1 MDPQFY
7 PTPSR
12 LARKAWATF
21 QNRQFLR
28 VLEPEAGNGDLA
40 KAAPFLADGGR
51 EFIGI
56 DCCELDITRHPALKA
71 AGLPVVGV
79 DFLEMRDGSLY
90 SHIIMNPPFADGA
103 SHVLKAWDIL
113 WDGEIVAILNA
124 ETVKNPFSRERQ
136 LLVSLVQRH
145 GSCEYLQEAFQ
156 DPDTQRK
163 TDVEVALVHL
173 TKVANFQVDIMGA
186 ILDNTTR
193 DRLDRAQ
200 EEGEEAGQQSLILP
214 ASFVENAVTAYE
226 AAMTAAREAV
236 FAQARQHY
244 YEAFLGATLA
254 QRNGEAPRETLLSS
268 KEFVTHELV
277 ERYKKIKDRAWTGIL
292 RSSTVLDK
300 LSSAAQRRVESDFE
314 AISALEFTVSNV
326 YGFLKG
332 IVECQGDIQMDMACD
347 VFDLFT
353 RYHTDNTVF
362 YRGWKSNDRHR
373 TCGLRLKTTR
383 FVLPGHKTES
393 WHRDLDYSSRQVV
406 RDIDKVFAMLDGKSA
421 PALSLEALFASA
433 FEELRAGARKS
444 ASYFDVRYY
453 PGTGTIHFFPTNKSL
468 VDRLNRIVGR
478 RRQWLPPEE
487 KRVSEAFWLQYDQAE
502 KLDKEVR
509 QEIRKSRVSYGHAPE
524 WAIFADSYEDQ
535 RKEAANAAIDTALR
549 HVQERHGI
557 TEEMI
562 TSDTDKQLLLT
573 VA

>member
-1 MDPQFY
+1 MDTRQFY
-7 PTPSR
+7 PTPAS

-21 QNRQFLR
+21 QDQGFRR

-40 KAAPFLADGGR
+40 MAAPFWSDYRGGR
-51 EFIGI
+51 GHI
-56 DCCELDITRHPALKA
+56 DCCEIDITRHPALKD
-71 AGLPVVGV
+71 AGLSVVGV
-79 DFLEMRDGSLY
+79 DFLEMRDGAPY

-124 ETVKNPFSRERQ
+124 ETLRNPFSRERRH
-136 LLVSLVQRH
+136 LAALIERH
-145 GSCEYLQEAFQ
+145 GSCEYLAQTFQ

-163 TDVEVALVHL
+163 TDVEVALVYL
-173 TKVANFQVDIMGA
+173 KKTANFQVDIMGA
-186 ILDNTTR
+186 ILANTTR
-193 DRLDRAQ
+193 DRRDRAR
-200 EEGEEAGQQSLILP
+200 EEGDTAGQQDLILP
-214 ASFVENAVTAYE
+214 TSFIENTVTAYE

-254 QRNGEAPRETLLSS
+254 QRNGEDPVESLSSS
-268 KEFVTHELV
+268 KEFVTRELA
-277 ERYKKIKDRAWTGIL
+277 ERYEKIKDRAWTGIL

-314 AISALEFTVSNV
+314 SIRALEFTISNV
-326 YGFLKG
+326 YGFLRG
-332 IVECQGDIQMDMACD
+332 IAECQGDIQIGMACD

-353 RYHTDNTVF
+353 RYHSDNTVF

-373 TCGLRLKTTR
+373 TCGMRLKTTR

-393 WHRDLDYSSRQVV
+393 WNRDLNYNSRQIMH
-406 RDIDKVFAMLDGKSA
+406 DIDKVFAMLDGKSA
-421 PALSLEALFASA
+421 PMVGLEALFASA
-433 FEELRAGARKS
+433 FEELRSGARKS

-453 PGTGTIHFFPTNKSL
+453 PGTGTIHFFPTNKAL

-478 RRQWLPPEE
+478 RRQWLPPEDA
-487 KRVSEAFWLQYDQAE
+487 RVSDAFWLQYDQAE
-502 KLDKEVR
+502 KWDKEVR
-509 QEIRKSRVSYGHAPE
+509 AEIRKAPRSRWNPPE
-524 WAIFADSYEDQ
+524 SGVMSSDMETREKSAGIVDA
-535 RKEAANAAIDTALR
+535 ALR
-549 HVQERHGI
+549 TTQERHGI
-557 TEEMI
+557 TEERLAA
-562 TSDTDKQLLLT
+562 DTQNQLLLT

>member
-1 MDPQFY
+1 MDNQFY

-21 QNRQFLR
+21 KNRQFLR

-40 KAAPFLADGGR
+40 KAAPFLTDGSRR
-51 EFIGI
+51 EGSI
-56 DCCELDITRHPALKA
+56 DCCELDITRHPTLKA
-71 AGLPVVGV
+71 VGLPVVGV

-124 ETVKNPFSRERQ
+124 ETMKNPFSRERQ
-136 LLVSLVQRH
+136 LLVGLVQRH

-163 TDVEVALVHL
+163 TNVEVALVHL
-173 TKVANFQVDIMGA
+173 TKVANFLVDIMGA
-186 ILDNTTR
+186 ILQNTTR
-193 DRLDRAQ
+193 DHRDGT
-200 EEGEEAGQQSLILP
+200 EGAANNADFQDLILP
-214 ASFVENAVTAYE
+214 ANFIENTVTAYE
-226 AAMTAAREAV
+226 AAVTAAREAV
-236 FAQARQHY
+236 FAQARQNH

-254 QRNGEAPRETLLSS
+254 ERNGEYPADEAAPS
-268 KEFVTHELV
+268 KTFVTQELKV
-277 ERYKKIKDRAWTGIL
+277 RYDTIKNRAWSGIL

-300 LSSAAQRRVESDFE
+300 LSSAAQRRVESDFKS
-314 AISALEFTVSNV
+314 IQNLEFTVSNV

-332 IVECQGDIQMDMACD
+332 VMDCQSDIQIEMACD

-353 RYHTDNTVF
+353 RYHTDNAVF
-362 YRGWKSNDRHR
+362 YRGWKSNDKHR
-373 TCGLRLKTTR
+373 TCGMRLKTTR
-383 FVLPGHKTES
+383 FVLPGHPTES
-393 WHRDLDYSSRQVV
+393 WQRDLNYRSRQMLS
-406 RDIDKVFAMLDGKSA
+406 DIDKVFAMLDGKSA
-421 PALSLEALFASA
+421 PLLSLESTFAYGFQALRDG
-433 FEELRAGARKS
+433 ERKS
-444 ASYFDVRYY
+444 SSYFDVRYY
-453 PGTGTIHFFPTNKSL
+453 PGTGTIHFFPTHKGL
-468 VDRLNRIVGR
+468 VDRLNRLVGR
-478 RRQWLPPEE
+478 HRRWLPAEAE
-487 KRVSEAFWLQYDQAE
+487 RVSDAFWLQYDQAE

-509 QEIRKSRVSYGHAPE
+509 QEIRKRSVSRYDTPE
-524 WAIFADSYEDQ
+524 MGIFAGTHEGQ
-535 RKEAANAAIDTALR
+535 RKEAANAVIDTVLR
-549 HVQERHGI
+549 NVQERHGI